1 MSELGVPVPAS
12 ISLMRR
18 FVKNATVEQRENA
31 LRKGSYNLFAFPADL
46 LILDFL
52 SDSGTSCMTD
62 LQWASLVLGDES
74 YGRNKA
80 TSLFRIN
87 ISMSLKGMFCTP
99 MDGRKNSPQDPTTS
113 PTINAGDSS
122 SMLEP

>member
-1 MSELGVPVPAS
+1 MKTMSELGVPVPAS

-18 FVKNATVEQRENA
+18 FVKNVSVEQRETA

-62 LQWASLVLGDES
+62 LQWASMILRGMKPTAAT
-74 YGRNKA
+74 KA
-80 TSLFRIN
+80 TTSCWIPFA
-87 ISMSLKGMFCTP
+87 ISSNAAT
-99 MDGRKNSPQDPTTS
+99 GR
-113 PTINAGDSS
+113 SS
-122 SMLEP
+122 